1 LGAFVEVA
9 EEAVVWIVDEVEVVL
24 VAAVVVKFR
33 LGGLWGA
40 RGGGSEVRGE
50 VGETAGK

>member
-1 LGAFVEVA
+1 MGAFVGVV
-9 EEAVVWIVDEVEVVL
+9 EEAFVWIVDEVEVVL
-24 VAAVVVKFR
+24 VAAVEFR

-50 VGETAGK
+50 VEETAGK